1 MITITK
7 DIYDH
12 YEEKMKKTMSNLQ
25 ENFNALRAGRAN
37 PHVLDRITVEYYGV
51 KSQINAVANV
61 QVPEPRVITITPW
74 DSSMLKEIDRAIQ
87 MSDIG
92 INPSNDGKTIRLAF
106 PILSEERRK
115 DLVKQV
121 HSYGEESKIAVR
133 NIRREGID
141 KYRSHNKKKELTDDE
156 LSDFEDKIQ
165 KLTDKYIKEVEKACE
180 AKEKDL
186 MEI

>member
-1 MITITK
+1 
-7 DIYDH
+7 
-12 YEEKMKKTMSNLQ
+12 
-25 ENFNALRAGRAN
+25 
-37 PHVLDRITVEYYGV
+37 
-51 KSQINAVANV
+51 
-61 QVPEPRVITITPW
+61 
-74 DSSMLKEIDRAIQ
+74 

-156 LSDFEDKIQ
+156 LADFEDKIQ